1 MTIPNGDNSHDTKQI
16 QRTAGNQLGSPLRSF
31 RKSLSKPLAALRLQ
45 EERGNAL
52 VEMAFVLPIMLMV
65 VTGIFNF
72 GLVLQHYL
80 ELTNAV
86 SIGARQLS
94 VSRSNTLDPCALVSN
109 AVVGGSPTLN
119 SSNLAFTVVMNG
131 DTYTGTSC
139 PAANYTSG
147 SAGDMK
153 QGGSVKV
160 TVTYPCN
167 FQIYGHNYGACTLV
181 GQTTEIFQ

>member
-1 MTIPNGDNSHDTKQI
+1 MISSNGDYSHDAGQTE
-16 QRTAGNQLGSPLRSF
+16 RTGGRMPR
-31 RKSLSKPLAALRLQ
+31 LRLRHWKTIVSRRAARMSLRD
-45 EERGNAL
+45 ERGNAL

-65 VTGIFNF
+65 VTAIFNF

-86 SIGARQLS
+86 SIGARQLA
-94 VSRSNTLDPCALVSN
+94 VSRSNTLDPCSLATS
-109 AVVGGSPTLN
+109 AIIGATPTLS
-119 SSNLAFTVVMNG
+119 SSNLSFTIVMNG

-139 PAANYTSG
+139 PAASYTTG

-167 FQIYGHNYGACTLV
+167 FQIYGHNYGACQLV